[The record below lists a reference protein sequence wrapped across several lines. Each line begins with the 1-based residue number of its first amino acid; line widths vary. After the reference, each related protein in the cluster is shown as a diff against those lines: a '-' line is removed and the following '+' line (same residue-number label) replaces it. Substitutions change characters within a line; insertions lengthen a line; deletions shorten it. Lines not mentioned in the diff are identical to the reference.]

1 MACTYKS
8 TCANEET
15 TVKPRDTLLTA
26 LAHLPVRICRARG
39 SGSAV
44 AWRDSRG
51 RRKQAEWHWGTHR
64 VSSWTPGETAGSS
77 AAVTAEAEARSES
90 AGTAGDVR

>member
-1 MACTYKS
+1 MDAPL
-8 TCANEET
+8 
-15 TVKPRDTLLTA
+15 TV

-51 RRKQAEWHWGTHR
+51 RRKQAGWHWGGQR
-64 VSSWTPGETAGSS
+64 ESFWAPEGTAGSS
-77 AAVTAEAEARSES
+77 AAVTTEAEAVSEL
-90 AGTAGDVR
+90 AGTNAGEVR